1 MCILILLIFCEIGVK
16 GQKRDE
22 IKVSGIY
29 HNIGLITFLNDVE
42 KKNSIVFFYDP
53 EWFEHDSIDLFFNNT
68 PLIEALDR
76 AIKGR
81 SVVQFQDT
89 CFVFLPNDD
98 IALLNGKRALA
109 EELELGVKLVGDP
122 AETGK
127 YNKVVIKGTIND
139 GKTGEPL
146 IGSTV
151 NIENTNIACVT
162 NLQGFYSL
170 AAAPGNYKVIVS
182 NVGYERT
189 FQKVK
194 VVSNGVLNIELFEKA
209 TKINEIV
216 VYAQKADR
224 NVRSSQM
231 SIVELDSK
239 MIKQLPSM
247 TGEKDIVKSFT
258 MMPGVKSVGEFGA
271 GINVRG
277 GSSDQNLFL
286 LEGSPLFNTSHV
298 FGLISVINPDAVN
311 NVTLYKGHIPSNF
324 GERVSSVMEIQLKD
338 NNTKELRSNGGIG
351 IFNSRLMLE
360 IPVYNENL
368 SVKIGGR
375 TNYSNWILMQMP
387 DYDLRTSKIGFYDLN
402 GSLTW
407 SFYKNRVVAFAYY
420 SSDYFKYTNELDYSY
435 SNTLG
440 SVLWSHYFSTNLNSS
455 LVYSFSKFGMTKDDI
470 STESEQS
477 RLFSDVIY
485 NSLKFNLTS
494 RVTNSQTIDAGS
506 NSMLYNILP
515 GKQTPLNQKSI
526 IPAAELSHDR
536 AIENAIYFNDK
547 WEINNIFSLN
557 AGLRYSVYSKIG
569 PGLVF
574 NYQQGR
580 TKLPVTKTD
589 SIYYGN
595 NSIIQ
600 IYNHIEPRVA
610 FKVQVNETSSVK
622 LSYNRNN
629 QYISLISN
637 TSVSSPDDIW
647 KLSDKYVKPIDCSHY
662 ALGYYNNFKQNMIE
676 TSVEVYYKS
685 LKDLVEYKNG
695 AKLVMNRNIE
705 TELIDA
711 NGKNYGIELFIKKN
725 AGEIDGWISYT
736 YSRSL
741 KQTIGMYPDE
751 KVNNNQ
757 YYPSSFDKPHDITLV
772 GTWHIN
778 RRMRLASNFNY
789 STGRSITLPELK
801 YDFYGQTVLQ
811 YSDRNKYRLPAYH
824 RLDLSFSVDESL
836 RIKKKWKGS
845 WTFSILNVYARKN
858 AYSVYYKKET
868 PTADNNYQT
877 FNLYKLYIIGIPLPT
892 FTYNFIF

>member
-1 MCILILLIFCEIGVK
+1 
-16 GQKRDE
+16 
-22 IKVSGIY
+22 
-29 HNIGLITFLNDVE
+29 
-42 KKNSIVFFYDP
+42 
-53 EWFEHDSIDLFFNNT
+53 
-68 PLIEALDR
+68 
-76 AIKGR
+76 
-81 SVVQFQDT
+81 
-89 CFVFLPNDD
+89 
-98 IALLNGKRALA
+98 
-109 EELELGVKLVGDP
+109 
-122 AETGK
+122 
-127 YNKVVIKGTIND
+127 
-139 GKTGEPL
+139 
-146 IGSTV
+146 
-151 NIENTNIACVT
+151 
-162 NLQGFYSL
+162 
-170 AAAPGNYKVIVS
+170 
-182 NVGYERT
+182 
-189 FQKVK
+189 
-194 VVSNGVLNIELFEKA
+194 
-209 TKINEIV
+209 
-216 VYAQKADR
+216 
-224 NVRSSQM
+224 
-231 SIVELDSK
+231 
-239 MIKQLPSM
+239 
-247 TGEKDIVKSFT
+247 
-258 MMPGVKSVGEFGA
+258 
-271 GINVRG
+271 
-277 GSSDQNLFL
+277 
-286 LEGSPLFNTSHV
+286 
-298 FGLISVINPDAVN
+298 
-311 NVTLYKGHIPSNF
+311 
-324 GERVSSVMEIQLKD
+324 
-338 NNTKELRSNGGIG
+338 
-351 IFNSRLMLE
+351 
-360 IPVYNENL
+360 
-368 SVKIGGR
+368 
-375 TNYSNWILMQMP
+375 
-387 DYDLRTSKIGFYDLN
+387 
-402 GSLTW
+402 
-407 SFYKNRVVAFAYY
+407 
-420 SSDYFKYTNELDYSY
+420 
-435 SNTLG
+435 
-440 SVLWSHYFSTNLNSS
+440 
-455 LVYSFSKFGMTKDDI
+455 
-470 STESEQS
+470 
-477 RLFSDVIY
+477 
-485 NSLKFNLTS
+485 
-494 RVTNSQTIDAGS
+494 
-506 NSMLYNILP
+506 MLYNILP